1 MEIIQRGAGSALY
14 LLLCLLLYFINGI
27 LIYNLFIRFA
37 AVKSKWIWKLLLY
50 LVFVLSSGMVIWV
63 GDHNLILTFLCYLPM
78 CLWCTKGS
86 RYGRLAVIFTFFC
99 MEMSVCAMMDTYFD
113 FASLYDYHFAV
124 RIGRTA
130 VYAAVWL
137 CLRKRLPDGE
147 ILLSDGL
154 WRMIFGLSVMPLC
167 SMLAVVSLTDE
178 TFFGSIEYSVV
189 RNLGLAVLP
198 FTFLTSFVIL
208 GAIVAF
214 MNYEKLEKTQ
224 QLYEM
229 REAYYLSL
237 KQQEKSI
244 RLLRHDMR
252 NHLAAILALLTGEK
266 TKQAVNYLQELLDS
280 RALQGCGRFCS
291 NETANAVLQAK
302 AEEIT
307 QMGLEYEFR
316 AEIPENLSVSDIDL
330 CSLIG
335 NALDNAIR
343 AAVSASDHRI
353 VVRCRCDKGLF
364 MFKVTNAFA
373 GKLDEN
379 LHTTKSDK
387 EHHGLGL
394 SRMREI
400 AAQYGGQLETN
411 ITDQRFE
418 LIVFLP
424 L

>member
-1 MEIIQRGAGSALY
+1 MEIIQRVGSAWN
-14 LLLCLLLYFINGI
+14 LLLCLSLYFINGI
-27 LIYNLFIRFA
+27 LIYNLFTRFA

-50 LVFVLSSGMVIWV
+50 LVFVLSSAMVIWV

-86 RYGRLAVIFTFFC
+86 RYGRLAVIFIFFC

-137 CLRKRLPDGE
+137 CLGKRLPEGE
-147 ILLSDGL
+147 ILLSDRL

-178 TFFGSIEYSVV
+178 TFFGSVEYSVV

-214 MNYEKLEKTQ
+214 MNYEKLEKAQ
-224 QLYEM
+224 QIYEM

-252 NHLAAILALLTGEK
+252 NHLAAISALLAGGK
-266 TKQAVNYLQELLDS
+266 TKQAVNYLQDLLDS
-280 RALQGCGRFCS
+280 RALQGCGRFCP

-307 QMGLEYEFR
+307 QMGMEYEFR

-353 VVRCRCDKGLF
+353 NLWCRCDKGLL
-364 MFKVTNAFA
+364 MLKVTNAFA
-373 GKLDEN
+373 GELEEN
-379 LHTTKSDK
+379 LNTTKPDK
-387 EHHGLGL
+387 EHHGMGL
-394 SRMREI
+394 LRMREI

-411 ITDQRFE
+411 ITDHRFE
-418 LIVFLP
+418 LVVFLP